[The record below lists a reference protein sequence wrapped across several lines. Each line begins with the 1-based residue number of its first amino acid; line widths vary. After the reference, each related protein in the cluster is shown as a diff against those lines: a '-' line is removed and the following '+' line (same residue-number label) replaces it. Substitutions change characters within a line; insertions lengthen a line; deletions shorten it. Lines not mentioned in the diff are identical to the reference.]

1 MHKSEFVVSSK
12 RELNVNSL
20 NSLSTYRQLH
30 LVEPVM
36 HSNLIL
42 TKAGPSQTARW
53 RSPNPDCR
61 IMPLVSRQN
70 ARLTTRTSARA
81 QFLGSG
87 SRSSRLVAMGCA
99 DENTARLDS
108 TATLAQAL
116 RIRGLAAP
124 RQLVP
129 KV

>member
-1 MHKSEFVVSSK
+1 MHKSEFVVFSK

-70 ARLTTRTSARA
+70 ARLTTTTSARA
-81 QFLGSG
+81 QSLGSG
-87 SRSSRLVAMGCA
+87 SRSGRLG
-99 DENTARLDS
+99 DRLHLVS
-108 TATLAQAL
+108 TL
-116 RIRGLAAP
+116 RDDLNSCPGRRRGYGYA
-124 RQLVP
+124 
-129 KV
+129 

>member
-70 ARLTTRTSARA
+70 ARLTTRTIARA
-81 QFLGSG
+81 QSLGSVQVRPAG
-87 SRSSRLVAMGCA
+87 RSPHLV
-99 DENTARLDS
+99 S
-108 TATLAQAL
+108 TL
-116 RIRGLAAP
+116 RDDLSAGIA
-124 RQLVP
+124 
-129 KV
+129 

>member
-70 ARLTTRTSARA
+70 TRLTRA
-81 QFLGSG
+81 GAHEGKNPATPRRAFQVRANGSQ
-87 SRSSRLVAMGCA
+87 RQRP
-99 DENTARLDS
+99 
-108 TATLAQAL
+108 TLIDDA
-116 RIRGLAAP
+116 
-124 RQLVP
+124 
-129 KV
+129 